1 MDECLLARAIRFP
14 FNGVDSVCMVA
25 PDFTHYAESPPCS
38 FRFDYLKECRAH
50 NAYGKICGRLID
62 REHPA
67 RTTRVCPSLRVR
79 LVLRWSD
86 ADMNRPVIVARAFR
100 EAEGESSE
108 SMSKTLARWDASRAI
123 GLFR

>member
-14 FNGVDSVCMVA
+14 FNSVDSGCMVA
-25 PDFTHYAESPPCS
+25 PDFTRYAESPPCLLGL
-38 FRFDYLKECRAH
+38 DYLKECRAH
-50 NAYGKICGRLID
+50 TYSELCGRLID

-67 RTTRVCPSLRVR
+67 RTTRVCPSSRVR

-86 ADMNRPVIVARAFR
+86 AGMNQPVILARAFQ
-100 EAEGESSE
+100 EAGGESSE
-108 SMSKTLARWDASRAI
+108 GMSKTLTRWGASRAI